1 MIDESEQTLTLSCGG
16 GSRVNIVKS
25 VAGTADSQT
34 QAQWRVQRLAAE
46 LADLRCRV
54 VKIEEYDDPGFT
66 TEDGIYDAGFALF
79 ASSPIPQ
86 GIRCRCR
93 DTSDA
98 NGSRRTPA
106 ASW

>member
-1 MIDESEQTLTLSCGG
+1 MIDESEQTLTFSSGG

-54 VKIEEYDDPGFT
+54 VKIEEYDEPGFT
-66 TEDGIYDAGFALF
+66 TEDGIYNAGFALF
-79 ASSPIPQ
+79 ASIT
-86 GIRCRCR
+86 
-93 DTSDA
+93 D
-98 NGSRRTPA
+98 PA
-106 ASW
+106 KNSLSLPRYK